1 MQTFQKWSKKIDFLL
16 AGLFFFKLW
25 KNLTA
30 EEKKEDLEAEYC
42 MRVLGVAWLKD
53 TAQYFFFSPILN
65 TIATAQRVAE
75 LHLYIEE
82 YRVWSFRI

>member
-1 MQTFQKWSKKIDFLL
+1 MKKSYGWGKEGGFRGRILY
-16 AGLFFFKLW
+16 ACPGSSMIKRHCTVFFF
-25 KNLTA
+25 
-30 EEKKEDLEAEYC
+30 
-42 MRVLGVAWLKD
+42 
-53 TAQYFFFSPILN
+53 FPPILN